1 MGVQNARLNREN
13 GERRLD
19 HKKPYLFDAIDK
31 ELVGILKS
39 DARAPVAKLAKILG
53 VSRGT
58 VQNRLDR
65 LVSSGAILG
74 FTIRAHEQIDTDAI
88 KALMMIEV
96 VGKSTSQVIQ
106 KLRGIPQLLKL
117 HTTNGAW
124 DLVAEIQ
131 TSNLQ
136 EFDLVLREVR
146 AIEGVLNSETSILLS
161 SV

>member
-1 MGVQNARLNREN
+1 MLIEGRVILDNR
-13 GERRLD
+13 
-19 HKKPYLFDAIDK
+19 KPYLFDAIDK
-31 ELVGILKS
+31 ELVAILKS

-65 LVSSGAILG
+65 LISSGAILG
-74 FTIRAHEQIDTDAI
+74 FTIRAHEQIEVNAV
-88 KALMMIEV
+88 KAVMMIEV
-96 VGKSTSQVIQ
+96 VGKSTTQVIQ
-106 KLRGIPQLLKL
+106 KLRGIPQLYKM

-136 EFDLVLREVR
+136 EFDSVLREVR
-146 AIEGVLNSETSILLS
+146 TTDGVLNSETSILLS

>member
-1 MGVQNARLNREN
+1 MDNR
-13 GERRLD
+13 
-19 HKKPYLFDAIDK
+19 KPYLFDAIDK
-31 ELVGILKS
+31 ELVAILKS

-74 FTIRAHEQIDTDAI
+74 FTIRAHEQIETDAI
-88 KALMMIEV
+88 KAVMMIEV
-96 VGKSTSQVIQ
+96 VGKSTTQVIQ
-106 KLRGIPQLLKL
+106 KLRGIPQLLKM

-146 AIEGVLNSETSILLS
+146 AIDGVLNSETSILLS

>member
-1 MGVQNARLNREN
+1 MQSARLNREN
-13 GERRLD
+13 GERRLN

-74 FTIRAHEQIDTDAI
+74 FTIRAHEQIDTDVI

-161 SV
+161 TV